1 MREYSLDDKYV
12 LDGGWVYMTGIQALV
27 RLPIEQ
33 MRRDRRAGLK
43 TGTWISGYE
52 GSPLGG
58 YDLALERVRGLLDEH
73 NIHFLPGV
81 NEDLAATS
89 VMGSQVYQALP
100 DPQVDGVVGI
110 WYGKGPG
117 VDRSGDVL
125 RHANLAGTGK
135 NCGALALAGDDHVSK
150 SSTIPHQ
157 SELSFYNFGLPTLHP
172 GNTQEVLDHGLYG
185 IALSRYAGVW
195 AGMKLS
201 TDVCDGGGTVEL
213 HSERCRMVEP
223 ELMIDGQ
230 PYQKVM
236 NPLLIVPNSLH
247 LEKELRYRR
256 LLAAQ
261 EFARVNGLN
270 EIKVRHEGDRLGIV
284 SAGKAYYDLRSAL
297 TNLGLDD
304 TALEHFGVRIL
315 KLAMVYPLEPS
326 IIDEFVEGLEEVLV
340 IEEKRSFIEL
350 QLRELLYNR
359 DRRPAVYGKNDKD
372 GSILFPSDGELD
384 AEIISRGLAGR
395 LLSFSDVGAQ
405 HAAPA
410 GTPWRA
416 STSPTEQFT
425 PGIEQ
430 RLAKLDEIDQR
441 VNESKRA
448 PNRAPSYCSGCPH
461 NRSTLLLDGQ
471 IAGGGIGC
479 HGMAARF
486 EGNRGVAYLGHMG
499 GEGAAW
505 IGAAPFS
512 GKDHIFQNVGDG
524 TYVHSGRLGVAAAA
538 ASGVNITFKILYND
552 VVAMTGGQ
560 DAAGKLTIPAMTR
573 ELEANGVR
581 RIVLLTDDLTRYKD
595 RSSLAKMTELRP
607 RDDIE
612 TVLAEL
618 EATPGVTA
626 MIYDQM
632 CAAEKRRRRNRGLMP
647 QPVRRMMINERVCE
661 GCGDCV
667 TQSNCVSLHPVE
679 TQFGPKTRIH
689 QSSCNADYT
698 CAMGDCPSFVSVMIE
713 EGSGLKKKPLPELP
727 GISIG
732 EPAQKVVAD
741 GSYHVLMPGVGG
753 TGVVT
758 INALLATA
766 ALIEG
771 KYIAT
776 LDQTGLAQKGGAV
789 VSHLTIANAPIDASN
804 RISYGSTDLLLGF
817 DVMGAAGAASL
828 RRVDPDQTAAVV
840 NSHEIPTG
848 DSIRQGLTVLS
859 TDGHFARTVRQFTES
874 DKSVFVDA
882 SRVAE
887 ALFGGHVYTNVFLLG
902 VAYQAGVA
910 PLDAKSIEQSIRL
923 NGVQVERNLEAFR
936 WGRQYQQDPKVL
948 DEILGEPAVPPEAQ
962 GLESLIRSRM
972 EELTQFQNA
981 AYAETYRQFVEEVRQ
996 AETRARRGSTKLT
1009 DAVARQ
1015 LYKLMA
1021 YKDEYEVARLL
1032 TDPAFDVRV
1041 GETFEA
1047 PVKKLYHLHPPT
1059 LRALGWKRKL
1069 SLGPWVGPFLRL
1081 LAKMKWLRMT
1091 PLDPFGWVHI
1101 RREERALIEWY
1112 RETVRGL
1119 LPGLSAANLDQAVE
1133 IARIPDQIRGYE
1145 QIKLDSIVGAR
1156 ATVAERLAE
1165 MSRQAA
1171 A

>member
-172 GNTQEVLDHGLYG
+172 GNTQEVLDYGLYG

-195 AGMKLS
+195 AGMKLT

-213 HSERCRMVEP
+213 HPEHCRTVEP
-223 ELMIDGQ
+223 ELLIDGE

-247 LEKELRYRR
+247 LEKELRHRR
-256 LLAAQ
+256 LLAAT
-261 EFARVNGLN
+261 EFARVNSFN
-270 EIKVRHEGDRLGIV
+270 EIKVRHDGDRLGIV

-297 TNLGLDD
+297 ANLGLDD
-304 TALEHFGVRIL
+304 AALGHFGVRIL
-315 KLAMVYPLEPS
+315 KLAMVYPLEPA
-326 IIDEFVEGLEEVLV
+326 IIDEFVEGLDEVLV

-359 DRRPAVYGKNDKD
+359 DRRPAIYGKNDKD
-372 GSILFPSDGELD
+372 GSIFFPSDGELD
-384 AEIISRGLAGR
+384 AEIISRALARR
-395 LLSFSDVGAQ
+395 LD
-405 HAAPA
+405 
-410 GTPWRA
+410 
-416 STSPTEQFT
+416 TSPEVQ
-425 PGIEQ
+425 Q
-430 RLAKLDEIDQR
+430 RLSTLDEIERR
-441 VNESKRA
+441 VNENKPA

-486 EGNRGVAYLGHMG
+486 DGNRGVAYLGHMG

-524 TYVHSGRLGVAAAA
+524 TYVHSGRLGVAAAVA
-538 ASGVNITFKILYND
+538 AGVNITFKILYND

-581 RIVLLTDDLTRYKD
+581 RIILLTDDLTRYKS
-595 RSSLAKMTELRP
+595 RSGRARPGLAKMTELRP
-607 RDDIE
+607 REDIE
-612 TVLAEL
+612 EVLAEL
-618 EATPGVTA
+618 EATPGTTA

-647 QPVRRMMINERVCE
+647 QPVRRIMINERVFE

-679 TQFGPKTRIH
+679 TEYGPKTRIH

-713 EGSGLKKKPLPELP
+713 EGSGLKRKPLPKLP
-727 GISIG
+727 DISIG
-732 EPAQKVVAD
+732 EPAERVTPE
-741 GSYHVLMPGVGG
+741 GPYHVLMPGVGG

-766 ALIEG
+766 ALLEG

-789 VSHLTIANAPIDASN
+789 VSHLTISTEPIDGAN
-804 RISYGSTDLLLGF
+804 RISHGLVDLLLGF
-817 DVMGAAGAASL
+817 DVMGAAGAANLS
-828 RRVDPDQTAAVV
+828 RVDPGRTAAVV

-848 DSIRQGLTVLS
+848 DSIRKGLTVLS
-859 TDGHFARTVRQFTES
+859 TDGHFARTVHRFTNTA
-874 DKSVFVDA
+874 KNVFVDA
-882 SRVAE
+882 SKPAE
-887 ALFGGHVYTNVFLLG
+887 SLFGGHVYTNVFLLG
-902 VAYQAGVA
+902 VAYQSGLV
-910 PLDAKSIEQSIRL
+910 PLEAESIEQAIRL

-936 WGRQYQQDPKVL
+936 WGRQYHQDPRVL
-948 DEILGEPAVPPEAQ
+948 DDVIGEPSATAEAP
-962 GLESLIRSRM
+962 GLDRLIESRA
-972 EELTQFQNA
+972 EELARFQNA
-981 AYAETYRQFVEEVRQ
+981 AYAEQYRAFVEEVRATEQ
-996 AETRARRGSTKLT
+996 KARPGSDELAA
-1009 DAVARQ
+1009 AVARY

-1032 TDPAFDVRV
+1032 TDPTFDVQMR
-1041 GETFEA
+1041 ETFEA

-1069 SLGPWVGPFLRL
+1069 SLGPWFGPFLRV
-1081 LAKMKWLRMT
+1081 LARLKGLRGT
-1091 PLDPFGWVHI
+1091 PFDPFGWVHI
-1101 RREERALIEWY
+1101 RREERALIDWY
-1112 RETVRGL
+1112 REVLRGML
-1119 LPGLSAANLDQAVE
+1119 SGLSTANLGQAVE

-1145 QIKLDSIVGAR
+1145 QIKLGSIAKAR
-1156 ATVAERLAE
+1156 EAATQKLAE
-1165 MSRQAA
+1165 MSRRAA